1 MPMFTHNENDNH
13 GFEFKG
19 NTEHIYPLDTFK
31 LDFEPD
37 DEDLNSGDETDQTTL
52 LD

>member
-1 MPMFTHNENDNH
+1 MFTYNENDNH
-13 GFEFKG
+13 GFEYKG
-19 NTEHIYPLDTFK
+19 YNDTNDSLDDFT